1 MTWWHAV
8 VEARHEL
15 MNPTSPEKI
24 RLLGERLGLGPDSHV
39 LDIAS
44 GSGGPALL
52 LAETFGCRLTC
63 VERAPEFVATAR
75 ERTAAAGL
83 ADRIEIVEA
92 DAATYELGRYDAALC
107 IGATFVYGGLVPTL
121 ERLRPVAPLLAVGE
135 PYWRVWPLPPDPF
148 AGGHERTDE
157 SEWLPLLETVERI
170 ESTGVRVV
178 SLIASAIGIAAG
190 LALDALIPSGGSIPF
205 VATPGRLLT
214 SSGYVIIAS
223 LLGCAFSLR
232 RVLNVDPAAAIGGG
246 DG

>member
-24 RLLGERLGLGPDSHV
+24 RLLGERLGLGPESHV

-44 GSGGPALL
+44 GVCGPALL
-52 LAETFGCRLTC
+52 LAGDFGCRLTC
-63 VERAPEFVATAR
+63 VERAPEFVAAAR
-75 ERTAAAGL
+75 ERVAAAGL
-83 ADRIEIVEA
+83 DDRIEIIEA

-107 IGATFVYGGLVPTL
+107 IGATFVYCGLVPTL

-148 AGGHERTDE
+148 AGAHERTAE
-157 SEWLPLLETVERI
+157 SEWFPLLETVGRF

-178 SLIASAIGIAAG
+178 SLIASSQDDWDRYESLHWQTLDEWLAAN
-190 LALDALIPSGGSIPF
+190 
-205 VATPGRLLT
+205 PGRPQADEFRER
-214 SSGYVIIAS
+214 GVAQRARY
-223 LLGCAFSLR
+223 LGWERDAM
-232 RVLNVDPAAAIGGG
+232 NWAIFVCRT
-246 DG
+246 